1 MDDSESRRQ
10 YAEQIERAAEQRKRD
25 RGVFSDRSKPA
36 EERRMALQSL
46 SALTDEDEVAE
57 AIDNIRDREE
67 DAELRAAALRTIS
80 AEVGQRHDLIDF
92 AIDLLRDK
100 TESAVVRLVH
110 PQRGLCVMSYSSFH
124 ETSNF
129 CPGTVEKGART
140 ARSRAALQR
149 CLRDASLPDP
159 FGQRP
164 RTVSPEDS
172 RKPRMRLPN
181 GAQCH
186 PSLQRARPRRP
197 RPRLLATQA
206 RPRRFRRER
215 RRGPQADAP
224 PLPEGVRAQLEPVDF
239 GYGRR
244 GRL

>member
-1 MDDSESRRQ
+1 M
-10 YAEQIERAAEQRKRD
+10 
-25 RGVFSDRSKPA
+25 G
-36 EERRMALQSL
+36 
-46 SALTDEDEVAE
+46 
-57 AIDNIRDREE
+57 
-67 DAELRAAALRTIS
+67 
-80 AEVGQRHDLIDF
+80 
-92 AIDLLRDK
+92 
-100 TESAVVRLVH
+100 
-110 PQRGLCVMSYSSFH
+110 YSSFH

-224 PLPEGVRAQLEPVDF
+224 PLPEGVRAQLEPVDS
-239 GYGRR
+239 GDGRR
-244 GRL
+244 GRFRGGADRRARLRRDDSGDAFAPPFGEVDAGQAVDHLPRSPIRKKKGGATG